1 MSSQRSFRVI
11 EPFDLNNPQSLPHQE
26 SPAAEV
32 LRQFREN
39 LDKPQCNC
47 GVVGVFN
54 HPQASLMTYYALHA
68 LQHRGQEAAGI
79 VASRTSEDGKIRFT
93 AHKDEGLVLD
103 VFSEQGILT
112 EHLAGTAAI
121 GHNRYSTTGS
131 SKIAN
136 IQPFW
141 IKYRAGNIALA
152 HNGNLTNTR
161 LLREQ
166 LQNDGA
172 IFQTTTDSEL
182 FLHLIAR
189 SKAKTQFAQIHE
201 SLHTAKGAYSLVVLT
216 ENALYAARDPH
227 GFRPLCIG
235 RKKVE
240 INGKEEYAYFVVSE
254 TCALDIVSAEFVR
267 EVGHNEIIMIDRTT
281 VETGEIK
288 SFTIE
293 KTTPKSCHC
302 IFEYIYFSRPDSRIF
317 GHNVDKVRRKLGKA
331 LAEEH
336 PVQPDN
342 DIEPVRAIAVPDSAN
357 TATIGFAQNA
367 TKQGVPTRYEI
378 GLIRSHYVGRTFIAP
393 GQDQREFKVKT
404 KFNTVRGV
412 LNNRKVV
419 LIDDSIVRGTTSR
432 SIVRLV
438 REAAPREVHLRIS
451 SPPVTHPCQYGMDFP
466 DREELI
472 ANQYHNNEEEIA
484 KAVEADSV
492 RYLSVEKL
500 LASVPQDAG
509 YCTACFTGKYPVP
522 IDTSGGK
529 LSTEQN

>member
-1 MSSQRSFRVI
+1 MTSCQQCS
-11 EPFDLNNPQSLPHQE
+11 
-26 SPAAEV
+26 V
-32 LRQFREN
+32 LRRTVVEKQSAYQQDHEVCN
-39 LDKPQCNC
+39 SIEDKPRANC

-54 HPQASLMTYYALHA
+54 HPQAALMSYYALHA

-79 VASRTSEDGKIRFT
+79 VASRIDADGRARFA
-93 AHKDEGLVLD
+93 AHKGEGLVLD
-103 VFSEQGILT
+103 VFSQPGILT
-112 EHLAGTAAI
+112 EHLAGTASI

-131 SKIAN
+131 SKAAN

-161 LLREQ
+161 TLREQ

-189 SKAKTQFAQIHE
+189 SKAKTQIAQIRD
-201 SLHTAKGAYSLVVLT
+201 SLQTAKGAYSLVLLT
-216 ENALYAARDPH
+216 EHALYAARDPH

-235 RKKVE
+235 RKKVH
-240 INGKEEYAYFVVSE
+240 INGNEEYAYFVVSE

-267 EVGHNEIIMIDRTT
+267 EVGHNEIIMIDRETI
-281 VETGEIK
+281 ETG
-288 SFTIE
+288 TIHSCVID
-293 KTTPKSCHC
+293 KITPQSHHC

-336 PVQPDN
+336 PVMPDN
-342 DIEPVRAIAVPDSAN
+342 DDEPVRAIAVPDSAN

-367 TKQGVPTRYEI
+367 TKLGIPTRYEI

-393 GQDQREFKVKT
+393 GQDQREFKVKA
-404 KFNTVRGV
+404 KFNIVRGV
-412 LNNRKVV
+412 LHNRKVV
-419 LIDDSIVRGTTSR
+419 VVDDSIVRGTTSR
-432 SIVRLV
+432 SIVRLI
-438 REAAPREVHLRIS
+438 REAQPREVHLRIS
-451 SPPVTHPCQYGMDFP
+451 SPPITHPCKYGMDFP
-466 DREELI
+466 DREELV
-472 ANQYHNNEEEIA
+472 ANQYNNEEEIA
-484 KAVEADSV
+484 RAVEADSV

-500 LASVPQDAG
+500 LSAVPQDAG

-522 IDTSGGK
+522 IDTSGNK
-529 LSTEQN
+529 FSIEEV

>member
-1 MSSQRSFRVI
+1 M
-11 EPFDLNNPQSLPHQE
+11 SLPSHSSCSAQNDI
-26 SPAAEV
+26 
-32 LRQFREN
+32 LREFRNN

-54 HPQASLMTYYALHA
+54 HPDAALMTYYALHA

-79 VASRTSEDGKIRFT
+79 VAAKMEDEKVRFA
-93 AHKDEGLVLD
+93 AHKDEGLVLE
-103 VFSEQGILT
+103 VFSEQGLLT
-112 EHLAGTAAI
+112 EQLRGSAAI

-161 LLREQ
+161 LLRER

-172 IFQTTTDSEL
+172 IFQTTTDSEI

-189 SKAKTQFAQIHE
+189 SKAKTQNAQISE
-201 SLHTAKGAYSLVVLT
+201 SLQIAKGAYSLVILT
-216 ENALYAARDPH
+216 EHALFAARDPH

-235 RKKVE
+235 RKLVLQP
-240 INGKEEYAYFVVSE
+240 NGKEEYAYFVVSE

-267 EVGHNEIIMIDRTT
+267 EVGHNEIIMIDRETI
-281 VETGEIK
+281 ETGEIK

-293 KTTPKSCHC
+293 KETPTSCHC

-331 LAEEH
+331 LAEES
-336 PVQPDN
+336 PVYPDS
-342 DIEPVRAIAVPDSAN
+342 DEPVRAIAVPDSAN
-357 TATIGFAQNA
+357 TATLGFASMASKLGIN
-367 TKQGVPTRYEI
+367 TKYEI
-378 GLIRSHYVGRTFIAP
+378 GLIRSHYVGRTFISP
-393 GQDQREFKVKT
+393 GQDSREFKVKT
-404 KFNTVRGV
+404 KFNAVRGV
-412 LNNRKVV
+412 LEGRKVV
-419 LIDDSIVRGTTSR
+419 LVDDSIVRGTTSR

-438 REAAPREVHLRIS
+438 REAAPREIHLRIS

-484 KAVEADSV
+484 QAVEADSV

-500 LASVPQDAG
+500 LQSVPHEAGVG
-509 YCTACFTGKYPVP
+509 YCTACFTGNYPVQ
-522 IDTSGGK
+522 IDTEGGK
-529 LSTEQN
+529 LSTEA